1 MKRTA
6 LCIFI
11 SFMICLYFA
20 GCNQSSK
27 GADTME
33 TDKLSEDALTRADS
47 KAAADLFLNESGPI
61 SLGMFSFG
69 IVSEN
74 DEKQVYEYNGGEL
87 HIPFKVEGLDEKIRS
102 DFGLLVFVD
111 GIPQPYKMLKKNGE
125 AAEEQYMHKFYLKNK
140 EKQEFEIVFTP
151 VAGKKG
157 ERVGVVFATILKPDF
172 LPQNEQRSS
181 YGMYHFLS
189 ATK

>member
-102 DFGLLVFVD
+102 FCRSVGCGRLS
-111 GIPQPYKMLKKNGE
+111 Y
-125 AAEEQYMHKFYLKNK
+125 
-140 EKQEFEIVFTP
+140 
-151 VAGKKG
+151 
-157 ERVGVVFATILKPDF
+157 RVH
-172 LPQNEQRSS
+172 R
-181 YGMYHFLS
+181 
-189 ATK
+189 